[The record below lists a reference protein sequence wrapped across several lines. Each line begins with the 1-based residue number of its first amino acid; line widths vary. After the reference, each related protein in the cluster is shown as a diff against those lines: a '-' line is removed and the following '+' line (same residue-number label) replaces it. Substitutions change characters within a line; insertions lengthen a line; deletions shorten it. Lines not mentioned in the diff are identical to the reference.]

1 MGVQV
6 LGRLLA
12 STRLGSGPLP
22 APSWLHGSTRGELG
36 GIPKAVKPVHVDQHA
51 PHLVAECLES
61 VHLLSK
67 VIPALRGTICMEAL
81 GYAGICPV
89 TSGGE
94 FAADF

>member
-1 MGVQV
+1 MGA
-6 LGRLLA
+6 LGE
-12 STRLGSGPLP
+12 SF
-22 APSWLHGSTRGELG
+22 G

-61 VHLLSK
+61 VQLLSK
-67 VIPALRGTICMEAL
+67 VIPALRETICMEAL
-81 GYAGICPV
+81 GCAGICPV